1 MALTWLTRC
10 TSQVTQASAQ
20 PEAARQFQ
28 IVAERVCPPNTGMND
43 TTPWLLAGLIATFL
57 LAGSVKGAT
66 GMGLPTVAMALL
78 GSFMPPAQAASLLLL
93 PSLITNV
100 WQLLA
105 GGALRAL
112 LQRLWPMLLAATL
125 ATVACAPWLARV
137 DARWASAG
145 LGCALVAYALWSLL
159 GPRWQLPPR
168 TSPWLSVLV
177 GALTGCVTGATG
189 VFVIPAVPYIQ
200 AMGLDKDSQVQAL
213 GLFFTASTV
222 ALAIGLGSQASLSG
236 ASWGWSALAVLPA
249 LAGMQLGQRLRQR
262 ISAERFRQMVLWVLL
277 VLGLDLLRRA
287 V

>member
-1 MALTWLTRC
+1 MNKPAPAWLR
-10 TSQVTQASAQ
+10 TSR
-20 PEAARQFQ
+20 RQRGLFQ
-28 IVAERVCPPNTGMND
+28 IVAERICPPNAGMHD
-43 TTPWLLAGLIATFL
+43 TSPWLLAGLIATFL

-78 GSFMPPAQAASLLLL
+78 GSFLPPAQAASLLLL
-93 PSLITNV
+93 PSLVTNV

-137 DARWASAG
+137 DPRWGSAG
-145 LGCALVAYALWSLL
+145 LGCALVLYALWSLL
-159 GPRWQLPPR
+159 GPRWQLPPQ
-168 TSPWLSVLV
+168 TSPWLSVAV

-200 AMGLDKDSQVQAL
+200 ALGLDKDSQVQAL

-236 ASWGWSALAVLPA
+236 AGLGWSALAVLPA
-249 LAGMQLGQRLRQR
+249 LAGMHLGQRLRQR
-262 ISAERFRQMVLWVLL
+262 ISAERFRQLVLWVLL